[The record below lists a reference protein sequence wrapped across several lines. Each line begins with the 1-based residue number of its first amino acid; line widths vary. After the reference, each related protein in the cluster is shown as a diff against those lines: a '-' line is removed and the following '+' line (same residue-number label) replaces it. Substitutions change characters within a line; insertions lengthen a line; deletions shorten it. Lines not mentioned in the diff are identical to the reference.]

1 MKAAEE
7 PFQFVAASYL
17 IRIRPERAYTLRD
30 LASSLRTCS
39 EASVF
44 YHTFQS
50 LETHHYSAF
59 SSDFAQWIL
68 AACNEAALAE
78 RLGAIDLREVVSLE
92 ELRQTLA
99 TRLEE
104 HIRQIPA
111 SGDRPAFE
119 PFHFCEAIEVAV
131 PVDRLAHNL
140 AELADGI
147 GSLSLQTLHYHFIT
161 SRLRLRLK
169 TNDFSNWIE
178 RSLGLGELAGK
189 LNRIDFYTN
198 TLGGVR
204 AEILHTL
211 APWITP

>member
-1 MKAAEE
+1 
-7 PFQFVAASYL
+7 VY
-17 IRIRPERAYTLRD
+17 
-30 LASSLRTCS
+30 SLVHGRLHLLTT
-39 EASVF
+39 EL
-44 YHTFQS
+44 TGPNGI
-50 LETHHYSAF
+50 AF
-59 SSDFAQWIL
+59 SPDEKYLYIGDWD
-68 AACNEAALAE
+68 EKKKVVM
-78 RLGAIDLREVVSLE
+78 RYVSLE
-92 ELRQTLA
+92 DLRQTLA

-104 HIRQIPA
+104 HIRQVPA

-131 PVDRLAHNL
+131 PVDRVAHNL

-147 GSLSLQTLHYHFIT
+147 RSLGLQTLHYHFIT

-178 RSLGLGELAGK
+178 RSLQLGELAGK

-211 APWITP
+211 ASWITA